1 MRVLLINP
9 YCPIEENPSPPL
21 GLSFLAGALL
31 EAGVETRALDFA
43 VFPYSRERLE
53 TTLKDFQPHMVGAT
67 AVTMTYDSAA
77 RIIREVKAID
87 PDILTVMGGP
97 HVTFLAQETMK
108 VLPELDLIVLGEG
121 ERTVV
126 ALAQEAEK
134 EQNWGRIPGIVFRRG
149 AEIRSTGPR
158 EEPIALDSLPM
169 PARHLFP
176 LGRYRALGM
185 ALTMTTTRGCPHQC
199 IFCAGRKMVGA
210 KVRYRDPVK
219 VVDELEYLSRLEFPQ
234 INIADDLFTAS
245 KKHCLAVCQEIKRRN
260 LKTRWTSF
268 SRVDTI
274 SMEVLKAMKEAGC
287 TTVSFGVETG
297 NPEILKTI
305 RKGITLE
312 KVVEALR
319 LCREAGLE
327 TLFSFILGLPGET
340 PETLRQTVDFSDRLT
355 ELGGSCGYHLLAP
368 FPGTEVRDR
377 KDEYGIH
384 ILTDDWS
391 QYHANRAIVETPKV
405 NKAMMDEVVMAW
417 EQSYLDHL
425 GRLKD
430 QRAKGEITEKEAWEL
445 TKLEHV
451 VAIHDLMASRA
462 VERNGSWP
470 LDGQPSIRESQLERL
485 AENVWS
491 STRYPQE
498 QVLKSLQYA
507 LGEGFLTFSVTAEQ
521 VRWGWLDYLGEEGTR
536 IEVKG

>member
-1 MRVLLINP
+1 MRFLLINP
-9 YCPIEENPSPPL
+9 YCPIDENPSPPL

-31 EAGVETRALDFA
+31 EAGIETRALDFT
-43 VFPYSRERLE
+43 VFPYRRELLE
-53 TTLKDFQPHMVGAT
+53 KTLKDFQPHFVGAT

-77 RIIREVKAID
+77 RILREVKAID
-87 PDILTVMGGP
+87 PGILTVMGGP
-97 HVTFLAQETMK
+97 HVTFLAPETMEA
-108 VLPELDLIVLGEG
+108 LPELDLIVLGEG

-126 ALAQEAEK
+126 ELVREAEK
-134 EQNWGRIPGIVFRRG
+134 GRDWGRIKGVVYRQG
-149 AEIRSTGPR
+149 MEIKNTDPR

-185 ALTMTTTRGCPHQC
+185 ALTMTTTRGCPHKC
-199 IFCAGRKMVGA
+199 IFCVGRKMVGA
-210 KVRYRDPVK
+210 RVRYRNPVK
-219 VVDELEYLSRLEFPQ
+219 VVDELEYLSSLHFSQ

-245 KKHCLAVCQEIKRRN
+245 KKHCLAVCREIKKRN
-260 LKTRWTSF
+260 LKTKWTSF

-274 SMEVLKAMKEAGC
+274 SLEVLTAMKEAGC

-319 LCREAGLE
+319 LCREAGME

-340 PETLRQTVDFSDRLT
+340 PETLRQTVAFSDRLT

-368 FPGTEVRDR
+368 FPGTEVRD
-377 KDEYGIH
+377 KKEEFGIH

-391 QYHANRAIVETPKV
+391 QYHANRAIVETPEV
-405 NKAMMDEVVMAW
+405 SKAMMDEVVRVW
-417 EQSYLDHL
+417 QQSYLDHL

-430 QRAKGEITEKEAWEL
+430 QRARGEITEKEAWEL

-451 VAIHDLMASRA
+451 VAIHDLMNHRA
-462 VERNGSWP
+462 LEEKGSWP
-470 LDGQPSIRESQLERL
+470 LDGQPPDRESQLENL
-485 AENVWS
+485 AERVWS
-491 STRYPQE
+491 STRYDQN
-498 QVLKSLQYA
+498 QMLKSLQYA
-507 LGEGFLTFSVTAEQ
+507 LGEGFLTFSVNQRQ
-521 VRWGWLDYLGEEGTR
+521 VRWGWLDYLEPPQG
-536 IEVKG
+536 